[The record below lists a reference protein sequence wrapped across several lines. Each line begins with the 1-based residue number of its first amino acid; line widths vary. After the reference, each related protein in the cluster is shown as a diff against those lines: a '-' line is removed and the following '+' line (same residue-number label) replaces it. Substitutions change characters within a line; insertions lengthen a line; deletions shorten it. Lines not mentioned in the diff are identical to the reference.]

1 MGSDKEERESF
12 GIAAFKDD
20 IDGTGEIKLFFF
32 PANQMVCCF
41 GFFSFLFFPLY
52 VIGISWH
59 THTHTHK
66 IIVKIRGTRHK
77 NTLHLELDSAKRR
90 KQGAQLQWRKS
101 SSRRM
106 LRRPPCAA
114 GDINQAV
121 PIYLHLP
128 LFASHFSSER

>member
-32 PANQMVCCF
+32 PANQTVCCF
-41 GFFSFLFFPLY
+41 GFFSFFPTICNWNLLA
-52 VIGISWH
+52 H

-114 GDINQAV
+114 GDISQAV

-128 LFASHFSSER
+128 LFAAHFSSER

>member
-32 PANQMVCCF
+32 LPIKRCAVLV
-41 GFFSFLFFPLY
+41 SFLFFPLY
-52 VIGISWH
+52 VIGISW
-59 THTHTHK
+59 HTHTHK

-114 GDINQAV
+114 GDISQAV

-128 LFASHFSSER
+128 LFAAHFSSER